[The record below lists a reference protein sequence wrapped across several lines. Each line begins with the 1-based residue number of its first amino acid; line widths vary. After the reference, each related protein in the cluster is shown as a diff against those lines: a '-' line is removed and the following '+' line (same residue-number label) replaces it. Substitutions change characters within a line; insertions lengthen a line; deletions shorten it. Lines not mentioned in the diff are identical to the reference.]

1 MIPELQPKI
10 HKKASAFQP
19 DRSEVNFMLFERVES
34 EGLAHYSY
42 IVGDG
47 NEAVVIDPRRDCEVY
62 QRMAEREGMRIVT
75 ILETHRNEDYVIG
88 SVELAARSGAEVFHA
103 DGHLDY
109 RYGDAVEDGMRW
121 KVGRLEIEA
130 ISTPGHTLGSMSYL
144 LQDAGGE
151 PWIVFT
157 GDALFAGDLGRVDFM
172 GMDRAEEMAGLLYE
186 SIFNR
191 LLPLG
196 DEVIACPAHGA
207 GSACAASIADR
218 KWTTLGIER
227 KRNPKLQ
234 VDGAEE
240 FVEKMA
246 VELEMPP
253 YFRVMER
260 LNLVGAPLLATLPDP
275 AIISPEEFEESAEEG
290 LVLDTRTELAFGAA
304 HVPGAL
310 SIWLAGVPSFAGWF
324 LPYDK
329 DILLVDETGDLSV
342 AIRQLRRIGYDR
354 LAGHLAGG
362 MVAWHMAGK
371 RSDSIATAT
380 VPHLCARLDREEKEN
395 AWILDVRGD
404 DELKKSGR
412 ITGAHQIHIT
422 ELPER
427 IGELPRDRPIY
438 IFCGS
443 GLRSMVAASIL
454 RREGMEEMTVIL
466 GGLAA
471 WSSAKCPVVR

>member
-1 MIPELQPKI
+1 
-10 HKKASAFQP
+10 
-19 DRSEVNFMLFERVES
+19 MLFERVES

-47 NEAVVIDPRRDCEVY
+47 NEAVVIDPRRDCEIY
-62 QRMAEREGMRIVT
+62 PKMASKEGMRITSVF
-75 ILETHRNEDYVIG
+75 ETHRNEDYVVG
-88 SVELAARSGAEVFHA
+88 SVELSSRTGAEIWHA
-103 DGHLDY
+103 DGQLDY
-109 RYGDAVEDGMRW
+109 RYGEAIEDGMTMRI
-121 KVGRLEIEA
+121 GRFKLEA
-130 ISTPGHTLGSMSYL
+130 ISTPGHTPGSMSYL
-144 LQDAGGE
+144 LRDARGD

-186 SIFNR
+186 SIFDR

-196 DEVIACPAHGA
+196 DGVIACPAHGA

-227 KRNPKLQ
+227 RRNPKLQ

-253 YFRVMER
+253 YFREMER
-260 LNLVGAPLLATLPDP
+260 LNLVGAPHLATLPDP
-275 AIISPEEFEESAEEG
+275 ATISPEEFEESAEEG

-324 LPYDK
+324 LPYNR
-329 DILLVDETGDLSV
+329 DILLVDEAGDLSI
-342 AIRQLRRIGYDR
+342 ATRRLRRIGYDR

-371 RSDSIATAT
+371 KSDSIATAT
-380 VPHLCARLDREEKEN
+380 VPHLCARLDSEEKEN

-404 DELKKSGR
+404 DEVKRSGR

-422 ELPER
+422 KLPER
-427 IGELPRDRPIY
+427 ISEVPRNRPVY

-454 RREGMEEMTVIL
+454 RREGLEEMTVIL

>member
-1 MIPELQPKI
+1 M
-10 HKKASAFQP
+10 
-19 DRSEVNFMLFERVES
+19 D
-34 EGLAHYSY
+34 
-42 IVGDG
+42 
-47 NEAVVIDPRRDCEVY
+47 DP
-62 QRMAEREGMRIVT
+62 G
-75 ILETHRNEDYVIG
+75 
-88 SVELAARSGAEVFHA
+88 
-103 DGHLDY
+103 
-109 RYGDAVEDGMRW
+109 
-121 KVGRLEIEA
+121 
-130 ISTPGHTLGSMSYL
+130 
-144 LQDAGGE
+144 
-151 PWIVFT
+151 
-157 GDALFAGDLGRVDFM
+157 
-172 GMDRAEEMAGLLYE
+172 DRAEEKPQAPGRWCGGVRRE
-186 SIFNR
+186 D
-191 LLPLG
+191 G
-196 DEVIACPAHGA
+196 GGA
-207 GSACAASIADR
+207 GDA
-218 KWTTLGIER
+218 TVLPG
-227 KRNPKLQ
+227 
-234 VDGAEE
+234 DGAAE
-240 FVEKMA
+240 
-246 VELEMPP
+246 P
-253 YFRVMER
+253 
-260 LNLVGAPLLATLPDP
+260 GGSPLLATLPDP

-466 GGLAA
+466 GGLPPGLRQ
-471 WSSAKCPVVR
+471 SVRW